1 MDQFFPRSLTDDQCV
16 RILNYTFSPIDD
28 DDDWQMAERRSANI
42 SFVGETLDSIE
53 IPCYWSNHDY
63 LNDGDDDHDGT
74 VQQPATDSFGE

>member
-1 MDQFFPRSLTDDQCV
+1 M
-16 RILNYTFSPIDD
+16 RILNCTFAPIDDDDD

-74 VQQPATDSFGE
+74 VQQPATGSFGE

>member
-1 MDQFFPRSLTDDQCV
+1 MCENPKLHIF
-16 RILNYTFSPIDD
+16 PIDD

-53 IPCYWSNHDY
+53 IPCCWANHDY